1 MTTARRLQ
9 RVLAVDLVVAWR
21 LLSVCKAARETPNPS
36 SAVRKTV
43 VLICRGLCNLDRGF
57 LHYIFDCMLN
67 DSVLL
72 GQVQPQSLQQ
82 FSHQPLRSRHGA

>member
-1 MTTARRLQ
+1 M
-9 RVLAVDLVVAWR
+9 
-21 LLSVCKAARETPNPS
+21 
-36 SAVRKTV
+36 
-43 VLICRGLCNLDRGF
+43 LICRGLRNLDPGF
-57 LHYIFDCMLN
+57 LHYIFDCVLN